1 MKKSQWIRFRKDTM
15 AELVSY
21 AIGCMM
27 GRYSLDEPGLIYA
40 HSCNAGL

>member
-1 MKKSQWIRFRKDTM
+1 M

-40 HSCNAGL
+40 HSGGAGL